1 MDQINF
7 SYNWNNK
14 LDCKYFTSIRKSN
27 RYKVGERY
35 EVSLKGRPIKV
46 VRCLAQKMVT
56 LESITPEECWIDT
69 GYSKTET
76 INILMKMHPV
86 AVATYTPFYLMHFET
101 IGNQQDIFTSN

>member
-7 SYNWNNK
+7 SHNWNNK
-14 LDCKYFTSIRKSN
+14 LDCKYFTSIRRSS

-56 LESITPEECWIDT
+56 MESITPEECWIDT

-76 INILMKMHPV
+76 IDILMKMHTDV
-86 AVATYTPFYLMHFET
+86 ITTATTFYLMHFET
-101 IGNQQDIFTSN
+101 IGNQQDICSSN